1 MDNNLNILET
11 KVLEAVELIKELRV
25 ENQRLASRNSEFE
38 GQATALEAQIEGLV
52 EQNRNLSHELA
63 EARQQAGIVEVYEEK
78 RKEIEDK
85 VGGLLA
91 KLEAL
96 G

>member
-1 MDNNLNILET
+1 MDSNLNILET
-11 KVLEAVELIKELRV
+11 KVLEAVELIKELRT
-25 ENQRLASRNSEFE
+25 ENQRLTSCNSELA
-38 GQATALEAQIEGLV
+38 GQTTALEAQIEGLS
-52 EQNRNLSHELA
+52 EQNTDLSHQLA
-63 EARQQAGIVEVYEEK
+63 EARQQAGTVEVYEEK
-78 RKEIEDK
+78 RQEIEDK

>member
-11 KVLEAVELIKELRV
+11 KVLEAVELIKELRA
-25 ENQRLASRNSEFE
+25 ENRRLTGRKSELE
-38 GQATALEAQIEGLV
+38 GQTTALEAQIEGLT
-52 EQNRNLSHELA
+52 EQNTNLSHELA
-63 EARQQAGIVEVYEEK
+63 EARQQAGTVEVYEEK

>member
-1 MDNNLNILET
+1 MENNLNILET
-11 KVLEAVELIKELRV
+11 KVLEAVELIKELRR
-25 ENQRLASRNSEFE
+25 ENSGLKTRIAEIEAEKLASENRFSSQQDEIERLASELS
-38 GQATALEAQIEGLV
+38 AAQE
-52 EQNRNLSHELA
+52 
-63 EARQQAGIVEVYEEK
+63 QAGVVEAYEEK
-78 RKEIEDK
+78 RQAIEDK

>member
-1 MDNNLNILET
+1 MDNNLNTLET
-11 KVLEAVELIKELRV
+11 KVLEAVELIKELRS
-25 ENQRLASRNSEFE
+25 ENQRLTGRNQELE
-38 GQATALEAQIEGLV
+38 GQAVALEAQIDGLA
-52 EQNRNLSHELA
+52 EQNTSLSHELA
-63 EARQQAGIVEVYEEK
+63 EASRQAGTVEVYEEK

-85 VGGLLA
+85 VGGLLK

>member
-1 MDNNLNILET
+1 MDSNLNILEA
-11 KVLEAVELIKELRV
+11 KVLEAVELIKELRT
-25 ENQRLASRNSEFE
+25 ENQRLTSRNSELE
-38 GQATALEAQIEGLV
+38 GQITAQEAQIEGLT
-52 EQNRNLSHELA
+52 EQNTNLSHELA
-63 EARQQAGIVEVYEEK
+63 EARQEAGAVEVYEEK
-78 RKEIEDK
+78 RQEIEDK